1 MMPCVPCTVQS
12 RWVPLARLC
21 YDFALRGGV
30 GHDPWASAP
39 GGAELEIIR
48 YLIDADKSAEV
59 GGTQS
64 SAADADA

>member
-1 MMPCVPCTVQS
+1 MVAAI

-59 GGTQS
+59 GTCGTQGN
-64 SAADADA
+64 AAVF